1 MLSLSFQ
8 GKIAQRQY
16 ALWSC
21 AIFLSQHLLI
31 LIAFKLLGQPLRF
44 DLEFA
49 LVPLRSVLA
58 LTQMSS
64 FILIVA
70 LAYLLAVTWALA
82 VLAFRRAADANIP
95 EWIAVF
101 VIPPVVQIPAMI
113 ALGALPSRAA
123 AEPTPAAEVAAPDSV
138 WLAAVQG
145 MLAGMALTLASVA
158 VSALFFGAYGYGM
171 FIASPFV
178 VGATAGYLANRNGD
192 IGLLRTEQVATAATA
207 LGGAALVVAALEG
220 IVCIVMASPLVVAVA
235 LMGGM
240 FGRDVAVSSRRS
252 AHQSLLSVTLLPLVF
267 AVDTLTSAT
276 TFDTTETIL
285 VAAPAPVVWN
295 AIIRMDALDEP
306 LALPFRLGVAYP
318 LSGKIVGEG
327 VGAIRFGEFS
337 TGTAVERITE
347 WVPDRKLAFAV
358 IKDVPAMHELS
369 PYSEVH
375 APHVRGYFTTLS
387 TSFELIPLT
396 DGRTEILEHTSHALR
411 LDPIFYWLPFA
422 RWIVH
427 QNNGRVLAHIRY
439 QSERAA
445 RPDWR

>member
-1 MLSLSFQ
+1 MLSLSFR
-8 GKIAQRQY
+8 GTIAQCQY
-16 ALWSC
+16 VLLSC
-21 AIFLSQHLLI
+21 AIFVSQHLLI
-31 LIAFKLLGQPLRF
+31 LIAFKLLGQPLRL
-44 DLEFA
+44 DWGFA
-49 LVPLRSVLA
+49 LVPLRSALA
-58 LTQMSS
+58 LTRMSS

-113 ALGALPSRAA
+113 ALGALPSRATS
-123 AEPTPAAEVAAPDSV
+123 EPTPVVEAAAPNSV

-145 MLAGMALTLASVA
+145 MLAGMALTLASV
-158 VSALFFGAYGYGM
+158 VVGALFFGAYGYGM

-178 VGATAGYLANRNGD
+178 VGATAGYLANRHGD
-192 IGLLRTEQVATAATA
+192 IGFLRTEQVAAAATA

-220 IVCIVMASPLVVAVA
+220 IVCIVMASPLVLAVA

-252 AHQSLLSVTLLPLVF
+252 AHQTLLSITLLPLVF
-267 AVDTLTSAT
+267 AVDTTTSAI

-285 VAAPAPVVWN
+285 VDAPAPVVWN
-295 AIIRMDALDEP
+295 AIIHMDALDEP
-306 LALPFRLGVAYP
+306 LALPFRLGVAYAR
-318 LSGKIVGEG
+318 SGKIVGEG
-327 VGAIRFGEFS
+327 VGATRLGEFS
-337 TGTAVERITE
+337 TGTAVEDITE
-347 WVPDRKLAFAV
+347 WVPDRKLAFTV
-358 IKDVPAMHELS
+358 LKDVPAMHELS

-387 TSFELIPLT
+387 TSFELVPLT
-396 DGRTEILEHTSHALR
+396 DSRTEILERTSHALR
-411 LDPIFYWLPFA
+411 LDPVFYWLPFA

-427 QNNGRVLAHIRY
+427 ENNARALAHIRN
-439 QSERAA
+439 QSERAVRA
-445 RPDWR
+445 D

>member
-1 MLSLSFQ
+1 MFSLSFR
-8 GKIAQRQY
+8 GKIAQRPY

-31 LIAFKLLGQPLRF
+31 LVAFKLLDQPLRV
-44 DLEFA
+44 DWRFA
-49 LVPLRSVLA
+49 LVPLRAVLA

-70 LAYLLAVTWALA
+70 LAYLLAVAWALA

-101 VIPPVVQIPAMI
+101 VIPPIVQVPAMI
-113 ALGALPSRAA
+113 ALAALPSRTAS
-123 AEPTPAAEVAAPDSV
+123 EPTPVGEAAARNIV
-138 WLAAVQG
+138 WSAAVQG

-158 VSALFFGAYGYGM
+158 VGALFFGAYGYGM
-171 FIASPFV
+171 FIVSPFV

-192 IGLLRTEQVATAATA
+192 VGILRTEQVAAAATA

-220 IVCIVMASPLVVAVA
+220 IVCIVMASPLVLAVA

-240 FGRDVAVSSRRS
+240 FGRDIAVSSRRS
-252 AHQSLLSVTLLPLVF
+252 ARQTLLSVTLLPLVF
-267 AVDTLTSAT
+267 TVDTVTSAT
-276 TFDTTETIL
+276 TFDTTETIF
-285 VAAPAPVVWN
+285 VDAPAPVVWN
-295 AIIRMDALDEP
+295 AIIRMDALNEP

-318 LSGKIVGEG
+318 LSGTIVGEG
-327 VGAIRFGEFS
+327 VGATRFGEFS

-347 WVPDRKLAFAV
+347 WVPDRKLVFTV
-358 IKDVPAMHELS
+358 LKDVPAMHELS

-427 QNNGRVLAHIRY
+427 ENNARVLAHIRY

-445 RPDWR
+445 RADWR

>member
-1 MLSLSFQ
+1 MLSLSFR
-8 GKIAQRQY
+8 GKIEQRPY

-31 LIAFKLLGQPLRF
+31 FVAFKLLDQPLRI
-44 DLEFA
+44 DWGFA
-49 LVPLRSVLA
+49 LVPLRSALA
-58 LTQMSS
+58 LTRMSG
-64 FILIVA
+64 FVLIVA

-82 VLAFRRAADANIP
+82 VLAFRRAADADIP

-101 VIPPVVQIPAMI
+101 VIPPIVQIPAMI

-123 AEPTPAAEVAAPDSV
+123 SEITPVAESAAPNIV

-158 VSALFFGAYGYGM
+158 AGALFFGTYGYGM

-178 VGATAGYLANRNGD
+178 VGATAGYLANRSGD
-192 IGLLRTEQVATAATA
+192 IGILRTEQVAAASTA

-220 IVCIVMASPLVVAVA
+220 IVCIVMASPLVLAVA

-240 FGRDVAVSSRRS
+240 FGRDIAVSSRRS
-252 AHQSLLSVTLLPLVF
+252 AHQTLLSVTLLPLVF
-267 AVDTLTSAT
+267 AVDTITSAT
-276 TFDTTETIL
+276 TFDTTETVL
-285 VAAPAPVVWN
+285 VNAPSAVVWN
-295 AIIRMDALDEP
+295 AIMDMDVLDEP

-318 LSGKIVGEG
+318 IGGKIVGEG
-327 VGAIRFGEFS
+327 VGATRFGEFS
-337 TGTAVERITE
+337 TGIAVERITK
-347 WVPDRKLAFAV
+347 WVPERKLAFEV
-358 IKDVPAMHELS
+358 LEDVPAMQELS

-375 APHVRGYFTTLS
+375 APHVRGYFSTLS
-387 TSFELIPLT
+387 TSFELVPLT
-396 DGRTEILEHTSHALR
+396 DGRTEILEHTSHTLR

-427 QNNGRVLAHIRY
+427 ENNARVLAHIRH
-439 QSERAA
+439 QSERAVRA
-445 RPDWR
+445 DWR